1 MSEVVKTGLLA
12 GQELWELPEPELVRR
27 CAAFK
32 AAVCLRDPRDEG
44 ERAMLNLG
52 HTFAHALEAASKY
65 ELPHGEAVALG
76 LTAALR
82 LSGLPDDAARVDEL
96 LAPEPA
102 RVDLDAAWAALKRD
116 KKSRGGVACS
126 WFCSTRPASR
136 AQAWSFRRRMCGA
149 RSPISSRRTSVRVE
163 VLNGV
168 NLDVLGRRD
177 PEIYGGLSL
186 NELESRIYEWG
197 KELGLGVRCRQTNDE
212 GQYIEWLHEIL
223 EIADAVVV
231 NPAAWTHYSYAIRD
245 AVELLDVPVVEVH
258 LSNVDEREDWRRVS
272 VISDLAAKRV
282 VGKGPDGYREALEFL
297 AEARP

>member
-1 MSEVVKTGLLA
+1 
-12 GQELWELPEPELVRR
+12 
-27 CAAFK
+27 
-32 AAVCLRDPRDEG
+32 
-44 ERAMLNLG
+44 
-52 HTFAHALEAASKY
+52 
-65 ELPHGEAVALG
+65 
-76 LTAALR
+76 
-82 LSGLPDDAARVDEL
+82 
-96 LAPEPA
+96 
-102 RVDLDAAWAALKRD
+102 
-116 KKSRGGVACS
+116 
-126 WFCSTRPASR
+126 
-136 AQAWSFRRRMCGA
+136 
-149 RSPISSRRTSVRVE
+149 VE

-177 PEIYGGLSL
+177 PKTYGGLSL

-212 GQYIEWLHEIL
+212 GQYIEWLHEML

-282 VGKGPDGYREALEFL
+282 IGKGPDGYREALEFL
-297 AEARP
+297 AEARS